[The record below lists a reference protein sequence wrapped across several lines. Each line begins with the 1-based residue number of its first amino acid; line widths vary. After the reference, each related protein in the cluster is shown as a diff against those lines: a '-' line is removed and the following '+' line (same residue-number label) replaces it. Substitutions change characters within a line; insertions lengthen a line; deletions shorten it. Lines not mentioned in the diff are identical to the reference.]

1 MYTFCG
7 NSAMIGLL
15 LFTYIVHLPQLNTFV
30 CAVGHCM
37 CSMKRNVCWSSRQ
50 CVIEVVSQDHF
61 LSLVDWCL
69 PVMRA
74 VVTCMNVA
82 VKSWTD
88 LSSWQCE
95 IQLCYSL
102 TAAAIIIITIT
113 TIIIIIIITKFV
125 KCTNSSKLELEV
137 LVSQGRRRGW
147 L

>member
-1 MYTFCG
+1 
-7 NSAMIGLL
+7 
-15 LFTYIVHLPQLNTFV
+15 
-30 CAVGHCM
+30 
-37 CSMKRNVCWSSRQ
+37 
-50 CVIEVVSQDHF
+50 
-61 LSLVDWCL
+61 
-69 PVMRA
+69 
-74 VVTCMNVA
+74 MNVA

-113 TIIIIIIITKFV
+113 IIIIIIIIITKFV